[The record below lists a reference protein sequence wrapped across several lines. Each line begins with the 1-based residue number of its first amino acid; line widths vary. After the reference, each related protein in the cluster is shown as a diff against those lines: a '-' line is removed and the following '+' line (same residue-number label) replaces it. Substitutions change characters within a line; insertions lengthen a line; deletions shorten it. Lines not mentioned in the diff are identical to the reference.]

1 MSDEKRLKALQEF
14 VPEARLEDWEVVV
27 AGQRVQVIEETKD
40 GGKGTLQ
47 FGTKVVTSADGS
59 IAALLG
65 ASPGA
70 STAVDAMIDV
80 LKKCFPA
87 EFENWQGKIKEMI
100 PSYGQTLA
108 DKPEFYQEIQNYTAE
123 ALELNK

>member
-1 MSDEKRLKALQEF
+1 M
-14 VPEARLEDWEVVV
+14 
-27 AGQRVQVIEETKD
+27 
-40 GGKGTLQ
+40 
-47 FGTKVVTSADGS
+47 TSADGS